1 MESTLHVVFGVGIN
15 LDLPAQAVK
24 EIGRPVTDLN
34 SLADNEVN
42 TEELV
47 ALFINAL
54 LPNVINFEATGFSP
68 FQDDWNRLDCYIN
81 HDIVIQNGNE
91 RIIGKSLG
99 VDNSGAQ
106 LMQTATGRQ
115 TIIGGE
121 IFPSL
126 RELATGSPT

>member
-1 MESTLHVVFGVGIN
+1 
-15 LDLPAQAVK
+15 VK

-34 SLADNEVN
+34 SLTAKAVD
-42 TEELV
+42 TEELI

-54 LPNVINFEATGFSP
+54 LPNVIHFEVAGFSP

-81 HDIVIQNGNE
+81 HDIVIQNGSQ

-99 VDNSGAQ
+99 VDSSGAQ

-126 RELATGSPT
+126 RERVAGSPT